1 MPNNYQQY
9 FKKELEAIIGREIT
23 IKDGFSQKQLDKL
36 LNEANIKIPTS
47 LYQYYHT
54 CGKLEINKEHHNL
67 YNPNELEFI
76 DNYLVFMEE
85 NQRVVIWGFNK
96 EDLNMEDPIV
106 YQGQENENTEWY
118 PEEMEFSK
126 FIIDA
131 WKFIRGKPPYDR
143 KIL

>member
-1 MPNNYQQY
+1 MLNKYQQY
-9 FKKELEAIIGREIT
+9 FKKELAAIIGREIT
-23 IKDGFSQKQLDKL
+23 LKDGFSQKQLDRL
-36 LNEANIKIPTS
+36 LNETNIKIPSS

-67 YNPNELEFI
+67 YNPSELEFI

-96 EDLNMEDPIV
+96 DDLNKEDPIV
-106 YQGQENENTEWY
+106 YQGQENEETEWY

-143 KIL
+143 KML

>member
-1 MPNNYQQY
+1 MSSKYQQY
-9 FKKELEAIIGREIT
+9 FKKELAVIIGRKIT
-23 IKDGFSQKQLDKL
+23 IKDGFSKKQLDKL
-36 LNEANIKIPTS
+36 LYEADINIPTS
-47 LYQYYHT
+47 LYQYYQT

-96 EDLNMEDPIV
+96 EDLNKEDPMV
-106 YQGQENENTEWY
+106 YQSQENEKTEWY

-131 WKFIRGKPPYDR
+131 WKFIRGKSPYD
-143 KIL
+143 